1 MAEEFE
7 ESEVIFDQESV
18 DDEDHRN
25 EVCDFRELQL
35 SNTARRKKVKPK
47 PINNNMKNSAPVN
60 IPENVSRNSWL
71 RYMEYSDLDGDDGEM
86 VPPHVILGRR
96 MMVHSVC
103 TGKGRTLKGRDLSQV
118 RNSILK
124 MTGFLEN

>member
-86 VPPHVILGRR
+86 VPPHMIVGRR

>member
-25 EVCDFRELQL
+25 EVCDFREWQL

-96 MMVHSVC
+96 VMVHSVC